1 MSLPTTDPEL
11 DGVLRDLAR
20 LVTQGVPGCD
30 GASISL
36 LGDGG
41 PSTLAASHARIR
53 TLDQAQYDRGCG
65 PCVTAMRDDTEVTVK
80 DYSSETR
87 WPEVDDDLR
96 TAGVGSSLSLPLSR
110 DGQVV
115 GGLNL
120 YADAPRSFGASSR
133 DAAQAFARQAVVLL
147 GYLQQLHAERAAR
160 TQERD
165 ISAALQR
172 SLLPTLPDLP
182 GITCAARY
190 LVGSAHAQ
198 VGGDWYDLFAL
209 PDGAIGLAIGD
220 VMGHDLAAAAAMGQ
234 LRSVLRSYAY
244 EGSSPSVVLDR
255 LDRLV
260 QDFEM
265 AQLATAIYGRLVLD
279 DRPGTSTGGSAGRSA
294 MLLFTNAGHLPPLL
308 RTPDGTVTVLRRGA
322 APLIGAVPPGQARRG
337 EGAVLLPTGSTLLL
351 YTDGLVETRTDDLD
365 TRIDTLSTAFAALD
379 PNVTPDQICDALLAA
394 MSQPGQD
401 DDIALLA
408 VCIDQPAAS

>member
-1 MSLPTTDPEL
+1 MSLPTTEPEIDEL
-11 DGVLRDLAR
+11 LRDLAR
-20 LVTQGVPGCD
+20 LVSQGVPGCD

-36 LGDGG
+36 LADGE
-41 PSTLAASHARIR
+41 PSTLAASDEHID
-53 TLDQAQYDRGCG
+53 TLDQAQYSRKAG
-65 PCVTAMRDDTEVTVK
+65 PCVTAMRNDTEITVE
-80 DYSSETR
+80 DYTTETR
-87 WPEVDDDLR
+87 WPEVDEALR
-96 TAGVGSSLSLPLSR
+96 AAGVRSSLSLPLSR
-110 DGQVV
+110 DGQVI

-120 YADAPRSFGASSR
+120 YAQTPRSFGVTSH
-133 DAAQAFARQAVVLL
+133 DAARAFARQAVVML
-147 GYLQQLHAERAAR
+147 GYLQELHAERAAR
-160 TQERD
+160 THERD

-190 LVGSAHAQ
+190 LVGSEHAQ

-209 PDGAIGLAIGD
+209 PDGAIGVAIGD
-220 VMGHDLAAAAAMGQ
+220 VMGHDLSAAAAMGQ

-260 QDFEM
+260 QDFDM

-279 DRPGTSTGGSAGRSA
+279 DRPGGSISGPA

-308 RTPDGTVTVLRRGA
+308 RAPDGTVSVLRRGA
-322 APLIGAVPPGQARRG
+322 TPLIGAVAPGQARRG
-337 EGAVLLPTGSTLLL
+337 EGAVLLPAGSILLL
-351 YTDGLVETRTDDLD
+351 YTDGLVETRTDDID
-365 TRIDTLSTAFAALD
+365 TQIDTLASALAALD
-379 PNVTPDQICDALLAA
+379 PQATPDEVCDALLTA
-394 MSQPGQD
+394 MTRPGQD

-408 VCIDQPAAS
+408 LRISQPAAP

>member
-36 LGDGG
+36 LADGG

-53 TLDQAQYDRGCG
+53 TLDQAQYDRECG
-65 PCVTAMRDDTEVTVK
+65 PCVTAMRDDTEISVT

-110 DGQVV
+110 GGQVV

-190 LVGSAHAQ
+190 VVGSAHAQ

-279 DRPGTSTGGSAGRSA
+279 DRPRIPSDGSA

-337 EGAVLLPTGSTLLL
+337 EGAVLLPTGSVLLL

-365 TRIDTLSTAFAALD
+365 IRIDMLSSAFAGLHPD
-379 PNVTPDQICDALLAA
+379 VSPDQVCDALLSA

-408 VCIDQPAAS
+408 LRIDRPAAS